1 MAEDFGV
8 GLSAWILGLR
18 FYGFYVSMLQGR
30 GNSQGLRMG

>member
-18 FYGFYVSMLQGR
+18 FYGLYVGMLQGE
-30 GNSQGLRMG
+30 GNSQGLMVG